1 MKITYTPNPL
11 NTIIEL
17 DELDEERLKGKI
29 LRETLQDRLF
39 HAYYSLQQQN
49 IDWYN
54 RVVAEDG
61 AKKPLKTL
69 DGVIQEL
76 FEHDLNPE
84 YYLGNE
90 DNTPTKLDLRVKELF
105 DHYVEELKLGH
116 IGDCTCVPCSCSK
129 CHAEAYLGVN
139 TIPGLSKHMG
149 NYLDRLFRKHGEENI
164 NGVLDELKNYEPE
177 VTPGFEAHVPRWKK
191 QADETYIWL
200 LRYKEEHNL

>member
-11 NTIIEL
+11 NTIVEL

-61 AKKPLKTL
+61 AKKPLKTI

-90 DNTPTKLDLRVKELF
+90 DNTPTKLDLRVKELL
-105 DHYVEELKLGH
+105 DH
-116 IGDCTCVPCSCSK
+116 
-129 CHAEAYLGVN
+129 
-139 TIPGLSKHMG
+139 LS
-149 NYLDRLFRKHGEENI
+149 
-164 NGVLDELKNYEPE
+164 
-177 VTPGFEAHVPRWKK
+177 
-191 QADETYIWL
+191 
-200 LRYKEEHNL
+200 